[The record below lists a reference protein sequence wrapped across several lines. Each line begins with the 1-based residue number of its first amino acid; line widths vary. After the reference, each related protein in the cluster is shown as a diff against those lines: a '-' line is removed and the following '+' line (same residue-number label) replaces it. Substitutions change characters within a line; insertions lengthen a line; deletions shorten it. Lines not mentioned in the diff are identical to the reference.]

1 MCILILHFLNMKT
14 NEKRKKGPRK
24 KGAHSFWKRGK
35 RGPVFL
41 FLTKINTVIKFNPK
55 FNYKTQLFV
64 VKLITQTQLIP
75 LLDFLFVDCN

>member
-14 NEKRKKGPRK
+14 NEKRKRGPGKKGPTVFE
-24 KGAHSFWKRGK
+24 KGEK

-64 VKLITQTQLIP
+64 VKLITYTY
-75 LLDFLFVDCN
+75 

>member
-1 MCILILHFLNMKT
+1 MLCHTIQAPFVCILILHFLNMKT
-14 NEKRKKGPRK
+14 NEKRGPGKKGPTVFG
-24 KGAHSFWKRGK
+24 KGEK

-64 VKLITQTQLIP
+64 VKLITYTY
-75 LLDFLFVDCN
+75 